1 MRRLLRIGFPA
12 LCGLLACCAVYEPA
26 RLAPAINFSPEQ
38 LSLGQGNAGL
48 LVDFGLELALN
59 ESDSLAAVE
68 ILPGVRVVE
77 VAANGPAD
85 AAGIRVGDVILA
97 IDEMET
103 NSPDAVL
110 AIQRTSYREAA
121 YAFTLRRDTAVLSA
135 SVTGR
140 EIALNAGPEELYRV
154 DPVAT
159 RAGYRSEVIEVAGQA
174 SRGGAR
180 VVALFPG
187 SPLPA
192 AGIGEGDSILALD
205 GAGFGSAQELVN
217 RLNRDHALGSEVLLD
232 VWDGSS
238 LWRAEVELWDPGRRL
253 GEVSLGPVLQ
263 YRSSLDPDSASLDVL
278 DFWLFSVYS
287 YARNEGERSHSILGL
302 INFSTGYGELVEE
315 VQ

>member
-1 MRRLLRIGFPA
+1 MLRRLILA
-12 LCGLLACCAVYEPA
+12 LCGLMASCAVYEPA
-26 RLAPAINFSPEQ
+26 RLAPAINLSPEQ
-38 LSLGQGNAGL
+38 LSLRRGNAGL
-48 LVDFGLELALN
+48 LVDFGLGLALN

-103 NSPDAVL
+103 NSPDAVF
-110 AIQRTSYREAA
+110 AMQRTNYREAP
-121 YAFTLRRDTAVLSA
+121 YVFTLRRDTAVLSA

-159 RAGYRSEVIEVAGQA
+159 RAGYRGGVIEVAGQG

-180 VVALFPG
+180 VMALFPG

-192 AGIGEGDSILALD
+192 AGIGEGDWILALD

-217 RLNRDHALGSEVLLD
+217 RLHRDHALGGEVLLD

-238 LWRAEVELWDPGRRL
+238 LRRVEVELWDPGRRL
-253 GEVSLGPVLQ
+253 SELSLGPVLQ
-263 YRSSLDPDSASLDVL
+263 YRSSLDPDASSLDVL

-287 YARNEGERSHSILGL
+287 YARNEGERSHSIFGL
-302 INFSTGYGELVEE
+302 IHFSTGYGELIEE

>member
-1 MRRLLRIGFPA
+1 MLRLSSLA
-12 LCGLLACCAVYEPA
+12 LCGLMASCAVYEPA
-26 RLAPAINFSPEQ
+26 RLAPAINLSPEQ
-38 LSLGQGNAGL
+38 LSLGRGNAGL
-48 LVDFGLELALN
+48 LVDFGLGLALN

-85 AAGIRVGDVILA
+85 AAGLQVGDVILA

-110 AIQRTSYREAA
+110 AIQRTNYRQAP

-159 RAGYRSEVIEVAGQA
+159 RAGYRSGVIEVAGQA
-174 SRGGAR
+174 PRGGAR
-180 VVALFPG
+180 VMALFPG
-187 SPLPA
+187 SPLPT
-192 AGIGEGDSILALD
+192 AGIAEGDWIFALD

-217 RLNRDHALGSEVLLD
+217 RLSREHALGEEVLFD
-232 VWDGSS
+232 VWDGSG
-238 LWRAEVELWDPGRRL
+238 LRRVEVELWDPGRRL
-253 GEVSLGPVLQ
+253 SEMSLGPVLQ
-263 YRSSLDPDSASLDVL
+263 YRSSLDPDSASLEVL

-302 INFSTGYGELVEE
+302 IHFSTGYGELVEE